1 MNEQSSRSFG
11 TSPNASKP
19 FFNDPTL
26 PVRRTQI
33 YTQYAGREV
42 TAAYAAH
49 LHVAADP
56 FSTQVGYE
64 TGFQDTGRLM
74 QGEICDGTAIAN
86 MYIVSIDHGTNP
98 VLATAA
104 SHSSSA
110 CFGPTTLNAYAPG
123 TRVLVAVY
131 DNDRYGTIIGAI
143 PHYLDIGK
151 RAYHDYISQAS
162 RNRVDDCHKKHIKQ
176 ERSSEISDFSNWR
189 AYDGTLGGEWGA
201 ISTTGIG
208 VSVDDFML
216 RASVNEFCG
225 LYGFYHDSLLRVA
238 GYNFQLWT
246 AGSER
251 ESFMDQAECND
262 TQGYTPYPWEGM
274 GVLQPGQSVVEEYDS
289 ACFHYFAGKPYYTHW
304 ENKNE
309 FIQPY
314 HRSQVF
320 FGYLGQGMRQIVHA
334 PPQGQSLWTYDGKA
348 GGPGETPYDSDI
360 KTSYGFNVEGKSG
373 PTKDTDH
380 QEEPVFGLS
389 EENKSLDGRIFM
401 ASAKGVHIAKRVL
414 LPFPQRI
421 KRPEDVKNGD
431 DATTNYKAAG
441 KYGSGPEHTITG
453 DIETTEDD
461 YPNLQRA
468 ASVLDLHGYL
478 YNYAGFHAFYWHEKD
493 YKTWE
498 QQDLKY
504 ADVNQKIPQF
514 SSLGAEKMYL
524 KEEQP
529 KQFQIDHRYNTQDYF
544 ETESYVSLLEDG
556 GVVIGDGYGSEIR
569 MTGGCVFITAPG
581 DVWLKGGRDVQSWA
595 GNDVIAKANKNIDLS
610 ATERNIRIKAER
622 NVLVFAGN
630 ETSDRDG
637 GILLESRAKNIEYDF
652 EQCGDQIR
660 FAGVVSR
667 APFSNVISL
676 AKDIYLRT
684 GGGEIEDG
692 NITVDASQAR
702 RDILTKSRAKYDFV
716 RSGRFDFFGYPKGK
730 EDWKTLKSNMFSR
743 KVTLLCG
750 PIGSDADLIL
760 DGHILAQGSA
770 LLTKGHIF
778 TEYAARGLIFV
789 APCDGECQDEVNA
802 VVDLIEE
809 VITETIPEI
818 ADDPIHKQLFKEIW
832 YKEKRAGNDRVM
844 TIMEFSFRTDD
855 DYKIKDFLLFE
866 DRWQQ
871 LARIGQADP
880 KKWEER
886 PVPNKTCDES
896 YPFPGKKWL
905 KDEPAYKEQDLSI
918 PQFEKGGLVDKQ
930 RGEAPSLASE
940 YKQPKYKQPKPK
952 VIDGNYPII
961 PRQG

>member
-1 MNEQSSRSFG
+1 
-11 TSPNASKP
+11 
-19 FFNDPTL
+19 
-26 PVRRTQI
+26 
-33 YTQYAGREV
+33 
-42 TAAYAAH
+42 
-49 LHVAADP
+49 
-56 FSTQVGYE
+56 
-64 TGFQDTGRLM
+64 
-74 QGEICDGTAIAN
+74 
-86 MYIVSIDHGTNP
+86 
-98 VLATAA
+98 
-104 SHSSSA
+104 
-110 CFGPTTLNAYAPG
+110 
-123 TRVLVAVY
+123 
-131 DNDRYGTIIGAI
+131 
-143 PHYLDIGK
+143 
-151 RAYHDYISQAS
+151 
-162 RNRVDDCHKKHIKQ
+162 
-176 ERSSEISDFSNWR
+176 
-189 AYDGTLGGEWGA
+189 
-201 ISTTGIG
+201 
-208 VSVDDFML
+208 
-216 RASVNEFCG
+216 
-225 LYGFYHDSLLRVA
+225 
-238 GYNFQLWT
+238 
-246 AGSER
+246 
-251 ESFMDQAECND
+251 
-262 TQGYTPYPWEGM
+262 
-274 GVLQPGQSVVEEYDS
+274 
-289 ACFHYFAGKPYYTHW
+289 
-304 ENKNE
+304 
-309 FIQPY
+309 
-314 HRSQVF
+314 
-320 FGYLGQGMRQIVHA
+320 
-334 PPQGQSLWTYDGKA
+334 
-348 GGPGETPYDSDI
+348 
-360 KTSYGFNVEGKSG
+360 
-373 PTKDTDH
+373 
-380 QEEPVFGLS
+380 
-389 EENKSLDGRIFM
+389 
-401 ASAKGVHIAKRVL
+401 
-414 LPFPQRI
+414 
-421 KRPEDVKNGD
+421 
-431 DATTNYKAAG
+431 
-441 KYGSGPEHTITG
+441 
-453 DIETTEDD
+453 
-461 YPNLQRA
+461 
-468 ASVLDLHGYL
+468 
-478 YNYAGFHAFYWHEKD
+478 
-493 YKTWE
+493 
-498 QQDLKY
+498 
-504 ADVNQKIPQF
+504 
-514 SSLGAEKMYL
+514 MYL

-886 PVPNKTCDES
+886 PYQIRRATSRIRSRGRSGLKTNPRTKNKTCQFHS
-896 YPFPGKKWL
+896 SKK
-905 KDEPAYKEQDLSI
+905 A
-918 PQFEKGGLVDKQ
+918 G
-930 RGEAPSLASE
+930 
-940 YKQPKYKQPKPK
+940 
-952 VIDGNYPII
+952 
-961 PRQG
+961 